1 MTYLGCL
8 GDQYTGLGGHSVA
21 QEALFR
27 CFFFQLYFNKK
38 YVDVVIDNF
47 TMHLIISKWFRIKKN
62 ADRREKEWEKEVK
75 AKEETVKESF
85 FTHLTM

>member
-62 ADRREKEWEKEVK
+62 ADRREKE
-75 AKEETVKESF
+75 
-85 FTHLTM
+85 

>member
-1 MTYLGCL
+1 
-8 GDQYTGLGGHSVA
+8 
-21 QEALFR
+21 
-27 CFFFQLYFNKK
+27 
-38 YVDVVIDNF
+38 
-47 TMHLIISKWFRIKKN
+47 MHLIISKWFRIKKN